1 MTSSGNDDVNQHP
14 TAGSETGSANTTTT
28 GGREMWG
35 SRFGFLMAAVGS
47 AVGLGNMW
55 RFPYGTAEHGGA
67 AFVLLY
73 LIITFAVG
81 IPIMI
86 AEFGIGRSTRLSPIG
101 ALRRAGGQGWVPAG
115 YLFVAAGFLILAYYS
130 VIAGWVTRYAIEAI
144 LTPWPADA
152 GAYFNDVSGS
162 GVAILYHLG
171 FMALTLLIVGGG
183 VKAGIERVSSLAMPI
198 LGLILVGIA
207 VWATTLT
214 GADEGYRYYLTPSFE
229 ELMSLDTIAAAA
241 SQAFFSLSLGMGAM
255 LTFASYL
262 SRSTDLPKEA
272 TIVSLADFAVAF
284 TAGLVVFPVIFA
296 LGLQNA
302 VSDSTIGAL
311 FIAIPGAFVAM
322 GAAGRIVGIL
332 FFVALFIG
340 AITSAIALL
349 EVVVSSVIDE
359 WKFDRRKAAIVMGI
373 VIALI
378 GILPASDINVLGAMD
393 AVASEIFLPLGGLL
407 LAVLVGWGPAGK
419 DLTAYT
425 EGTSPGI
432 RALMSGWVWTL
443 RVVVPPLLIIVLY
456 KTIPN
461 GIAAIQAIGG

>member
-1 MTSSGNDDVNQHP
+1 
-14 TAGSETGSANTTTT
+14 
-28 GGREMWG
+28 
-35 SRFGFLMAAVGS
+35 
-47 AVGLGNMW
+47 
-55 RFPYGTAEHGGA
+55 
-67 AFVLLY
+67 
-73 LIITFAVG
+73 
-81 IPIMI
+81 
-86 AEFGIGRSTRLSPIG
+86 
-101 ALRRAGGQGWVPAG
+101 
-115 YLFVAAGFLILAYYS
+115 
-130 VIAGWVTRYAIEAI
+130 
-144 LTPWPADA
+144 
-152 GAYFNDVSGS
+152 
-162 GVAILYHLG
+162 
-171 FMALTLLIVGGG
+171 MALTLLIVGGG
-183 VKAGIERVSSLAMPI
+183 VKAGIERVSSIAMPI

-214 GADEGYRYYLTPSFE
+214 GAEEGYRYYLTPSFE

-262 SRSTDLPKEA
+262 SRNTDLPKEA

-373 VIALI
+373 VIALL

-407 LAVLVGWGPAGK
+407 LSVLVGWGPAGK
-419 DLTAYT
+419 DLTTYT
-425 EGTSPGI
+425 EGTSAGI

-456 KTIPN
+456 RTIPN
-461 GIAAIQAIGG
+461 GIAAIQAIGN

>member
-1 MTSSGNDDVNQHP
+1 VNQQ
-14 TAGSETGSANTTTT
+14 TSGADTSTT
-28 GGREMWG
+28 GEPREVWG

-73 LIITFAVG
+73 LIITFMVG

-101 ALRRAGGQGWVPAG
+101 ALRRAGGSAWVPAG

-130 VIAGWVTRYAIEAI
+130 VIAGWVSRYAIEAI

-152 GAYFNDVSGS
+152 GAYFEDVSGS
-162 GVAILYHLG
+162 GLSIAYHLG

-183 VKAGIERVSSLAMPI
+183 VKAGIERVSSIAMPI

-207 VWATTLT
+207 IWATTLT
-214 GADEGYRYYLTPSFE
+214 GAGEGYRYYLTPSFD
-229 ELMSLDTIAAAA
+229 ELMSLDTLAAAA

-262 SRSTDLPKEA
+262 KRDTDLPKESTVVA
-272 TIVSLADFAVAF
+272 LSDFSVAF
-284 TAGLVVFPVIFA
+284 IAGLVVFPVIFA

-311 FIAIPGAFVAM
+311 FIAIPGAFVEM
-322 GAAGRIVGIL
+322 GATGRVVGIL

-359 WKFDRRKAAIVMGI
+359 WKIDRRKASIIMGI

-378 GILPASDINVLGAMD
+378 GILPASNINILGAMD

-407 LAVLVGWGPAGK
+407 LALLVGWGPAGK
-419 DLTAYT
+419 NLAAYT
-425 EGTSPGI
+425 DGTSPAIKAIMG
-432 RALMSGWVWTL
+432 GWIWTL
-443 RVVVPPLLIIVLY
+443 RLAVPPLLVIVLY
-456 KTIPN
+456 KTIPS
-461 GIAAIQAIGG
+461 GIAAIRAIGGS